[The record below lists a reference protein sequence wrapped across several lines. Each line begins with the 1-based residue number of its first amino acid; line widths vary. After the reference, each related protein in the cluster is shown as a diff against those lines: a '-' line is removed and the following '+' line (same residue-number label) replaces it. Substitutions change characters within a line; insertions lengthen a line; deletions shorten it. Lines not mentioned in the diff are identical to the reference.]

1 MKTWLIGWLAGPLLP
16 ILLQSYKVLLATE
29 TTLNDVLKTVTDLGI
44 PTDTPIFNS
53 IKTVITA
60 VIAVKVA
67 VQKTIEFLGGTIPP
81 EVQTSSLSLE
91 KELEKLK
98 KIL

>member
-1 MKTWLIGWLAGPLLP
+1 MKKWFISWLADPLVP
-16 ILLQSYKVLLATE
+16 ILVQSYRVLLATE
-29 TTLNDVLKTVTDLGI
+29 STLNDVLKTASDLGVSA
-44 PTDTPIFNS
+44 DTPIFNS

-67 VQKTIEFLGGTIPP
+67 VSKTVEFLGGVIPP
-81 EVQTSSLSLE
+81 EVQTSTLNLE